1 MKSFFIAI
9 FLILSLSTFVNAQ
22 ASEPGTI
29 AQALKR
35 SISLDDDMSDW
46 DGLPVYAIN
55 LSNTD
60 APESVTEQGHF
71 SVAWDE
77 QHLYLLGVFTQPQ
90 ANLIT
95 GLTADTEEWW
105 NADTFEVF
113 VRLVPET
120 ILHYAT
126 SPDGTGFLNFLTD
139 NAYET
144 HSSLTEEGWSLQ
156 IAFPLASPALPAV
169 QTGDSWDFKVGR
181 GNPVAKEYS
190 LWPLGGDFL
199 GEDNF
204 GLLYFTEQIES
215 ESILSD
221 KLKQP

>member
-1 MKSFFIAI
+1 MK
-9 FLILSLSTFVNAQ
+9 FLLPILFILSLGVYVNAQ

-35 SISLDDDMSDW
+35 SINLDDDMTDW
-46 DGLPVYAIN
+46 EGLPVYAVN
-55 LSNTD
+55 LSNSET
-60 APESVTEQGHF
+60 PEAVSEQGYF

-77 QHLYLLGVFTQPQ
+77 QHLYLLGVFTQSQ

-95 GLTADTEEWW
+95 GLAEDAEEWW
-105 NADTFEVF
+105 NADTLEVF
-113 VRLVPET
+113 VRLEPDT

-144 HSSLTEEGWSLQ
+144 YSSISEEGWSLQ
-156 IAFPLASPALPAV
+156 LAFPLASNALAAA
-169 QTGDSWDFKVGR
+169 QTGESWEFKVGH
-181 GNPVAKEYS
+181 GNPSAKEYS

-215 ESILSD
+215 ESIISD